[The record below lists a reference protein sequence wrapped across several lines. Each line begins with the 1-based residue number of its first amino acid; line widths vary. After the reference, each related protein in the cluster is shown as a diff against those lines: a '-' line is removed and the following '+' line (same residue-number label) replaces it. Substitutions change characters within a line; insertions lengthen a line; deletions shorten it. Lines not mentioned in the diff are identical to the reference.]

1 MPKKSEVEE
10 VNDLMKQMLEQ
21 NKLDEDDPTSDAG
34 TTDKDIE
41 ERLAKLKDIDPSKLK
56 TQFKSEGHSC
66 PYC

>member
-1 MPKKSEVEE
+1 
-10 VNDLMKQMLEQ
+10 MKQMLEQ